1 MEEIAT
7 QLGEELI
14 DSILRNDPTPI
25 IKSLVETGAPVWY
38 QNEAEGISSLH
49 AAAYSRNLE
58 LVEYLIEKGA
68 IWNAGAHPTSYI
80 VFAHPEGQSTSGLF
94 TKYRWRYCPLLQ

>member
-1 MEEIAT
+1 MIMQTRDFPNFEYYTSHSLTFKMEEIAT

-14 DSILRNDPTPI
+14 NSILQNDPTPI

-38 QNEAEGISSLH
+38 QNEAEGISPLY

-58 LVEYLIEKGA
+58 LVEFLIEKGA
-68 IWNAGAHPTSYI
+68 IWNAGAHSIP
-80 VFAHPEGQSTSGLF
+80 
-94 TKYRWRYCPLLQ
+94 

>member
-14 DSILRNDPTPI
+14 NSILQNDPIPI

-38 QNEAEGISSLH
+38 QNEAEGISPLH

-58 LVEYLIEKGA
+58 LVEFLIEKGA
-68 IWNAGAHPTSYI
+68 IWNAGAHSI
-80 VFAHPEGQSTSGLF
+80 H
-94 TKYRWRYCPLLQ
+94 LQAT